1 MLKFIALWVVVPYLV
16 GLSLSKIGV
25 IPQSFLEDL
34 LEPLIAQAS
43 GGRRLQS
50 VDPGVISSRCE
61 RRLHRILNSNGID
74 PFQGAS
80 IVLHRN
86 GEATP
91 CGRTEKSI
99 LPELLQAYSSF
110 QGDEECPH
118 SLNKYQVEAL
128 LTKTMHMVVDT
139 CVSMEK
145 YGKKKDGL
153 LGFCDM
159 GPKHTPI
166 LLDHDELVPVVSPGN
181 KTSLPCRFHTR
192 EGLRVSQ
199 FRQLAEMTKSAPT
212 PQNCQGDAES
222 QTCTVEENTQ
232 REFHLY
238 AVPAGRVFMFA
249 PAFIGEIFELPHVEG
264 SDNKNIHLEV
274 LSLSPRVFDVFNFF
288 SREESQDLVDRA
300 VAETSESHR
309 IKRSS
314 TGASGYN
321 INSRRTSESGF
332 DTHGKTA
339 VKVKK

>member
-1 MLKFIALWVVVPYLV
+1 MLKFLAVWVVVPYLV
-16 GLSLSKIGV
+16 GLSLSKSGV
-25 IPQSFLEDL
+25 IPQRFLEDL
-34 LEPLIAQAS
+34 LEPLIAQVS

-50 VDPGVISSRCE
+50 VEPGVISSRCE
-61 RRLHRILNSNGID
+61 RRLHSILKSNGID
-74 PFQGAS
+74 PYQGAS

-86 GEATP
+86 GEAAP
-91 CGRTEKSI
+91 CGRTDKSI
-99 LPELLQAYSSF
+99 LPELLLAYASV
-110 QGDEECPH
+110 QGDDDCPIF
-118 SLNKYQVEAL
+118 LDKYQVETL
-128 LTKTMHMVVDT
+128 LTRTMHRVVNT
-139 CVSMEK
+139 CVSMEQ

-166 LLDHDELVPVVSPGN
+166 LLDHNELVPVVSPGN
-181 KTSLPCRFHTR
+181 TTSLPCRFHTR

-199 FRQLAEMTKSAPT
+199 FLQLAEMTKSAPT
-212 PQNCQGDAES
+212 SQDCQGDTES
-222 QTCTVEENTQ
+222 QTCTVEENAQ

-249 PAFIGEIFELPHVEG
+249 PAYVGEIFELPHVEG
-264 SDNKNIHLEV
+264 SNNQNIYLEV

-288 SREESQDLVDRA
+288 SREESKDLVDRA
-300 VAETSESHR
+300 VAEKSESHR

-314 TGASGYN
+314 TGTTGYS
-321 INSRRTSESGF
+321 INAMRTSESGF

>member
-1 MLKFIALWVVVPYLV
+1 MLKYLGFLVVVPYLV
-16 GLSLSKIGV
+16 GLSLSKSGV
-25 IPQSFLEDL
+25 IPQYFLEDL
-34 LEPLIAQAS
+34 LEPLIAKAS

-50 VDPGVISSRCE
+50 IEPGVVDNRCE
-61 RRLHRILNSNGID
+61 RRLNSILKSNGID

-80 IVLHRN
+80 ILLHRN

-91 CGRTEKSI
+91 CGRADKSI
-99 LPELLQAYSSF
+99 LPELLQAYASF
-110 QGDEECPH
+110 QGDEDCPIF
-118 SLNKYQVEAL
+118 LDKYQVEAL

-139 CVSMEK
+139 CVSIEK
-145 YGKKKDGL
+145 SGKKKNGL

-159 GPKHTPI
+159 GIKHTPI
-166 LLDHDELVPVVSPGN
+166 LLDHNELVSVVSPGN

-192 EGLRVSQ
+192 EGLRVSN
-199 FRQLAEMTKSAPT
+199 FRQLAEMIKYAPT

-222 QTCTVEENTQ
+222 QTCTVEENAQ

-238 AVPAGRVFMFA
+238 AVPAGRVFMFS
-249 PAFIGEIFELPHVEG
+249 PAYVGEIFELPHVEG
-264 SDNKNIHLEV
+264 SNNKNIYLEV

-288 SREESQDLVDRA
+288 SRQESQDLVDRA
-300 VAETSESHR
+300 VAEKSESHR

-314 TGASGYN
+314 TGATGYN
-321 INSRRTSESGF
+321 INARRTSESGF